1 MRNIQARPVRDL
13 RNHYTEIE
21 SLLDNHDPVIIT
33 KNGRG
38 AAVLINIEDYAKI
51 EEYQH
56 FMYVADKL
64 EEAEKEASSPGA
76 EWKNYKEVFSRLKKK
91 YHDA

>member
-13 RNHYTEIE
+13 RNRYAEIE
-21 SLLDNHDPVIIT
+21 ALLADHDPVIIT

-38 AAVLINIEDYAKI
+38 SAVLLNIEDYAKI

-56 FMYVADKL
+56 YLYIAEKL
-64 EEAEKEASSPGA
+64 REAETEAAAPGA
-76 EWKNYKEVFSRLKKK
+76 EWQDYKKVFRRLKKT
-91 YHDA
+91 YHDL

>member
-1 MRNIQARPVRDL
+1 MQNIQTRPVRDL
-13 RNHYTEIE
+13 RNNYAEIE

-56 FMYVADKL
+56 FMYVAEKL
-64 EEAEKEASSPGA
+64 DEAEKEAASPNA
-76 EWKNYKEVFSRLKKK
+76 EWQDYKDVFRRLRKK
-91 YHDA
+91 YNDL